1 MADGMK
7 SPQWNGE
14 DWKYDSEKR
23 FDKEGHFG
31 KIKII

>member
-7 SPQWNGE
+7 SPQWNG
-14 DWKYDSEKR
+14 DDGKYDGEKR
-23 FDKEGHFG
+23 IKEGHFG